1 MAAAAPAPAARAVP
15 LGDRRESADRFLHAT
30 SMLREQVSRRIVG
43 LDEVVEQVLIA
54 ILTESHV
61 LLEGVPGLAK
71 TLLVSSMADLLDLSF
86 RRIQFTPDLM
96 PSDVTGS
103 EVLVQDAAGRREFRF
118 LKGPL
123 FANVVLADEVN
134 RTPPKTQAALME
146 AMEERQITSLGVRRA
161 LERPFFVLATQNPIE
176 QQGTYPLPA
185 AQLDRFLFKI
195 RVDYPDWE
203 DEERIV
209 RRTTAP
215 APEGPLPS
223 VVTREE
229 LLAYQALC
237 ATADVRKEVVRYAVD
252 LARASRPSSP
262 TAPALVKEYVTWGA
276 GPRAAQA
283 LVSGARA
290 RALLR
295 GRLFPEFDDVRAL
308 APAIF
313 RHRIVASYAADADGV
328 STDDVTRAL
337 LDHVP
342 YEGRERV
349 RRRTGW
355 LGRAWRF
362 LWARRA
368 PEAAVAQG

>member
-1 MAAAAPAPAARAVP
+1 MASAPAAPLAAAPPA
-15 LGDRRESADRFLHAT
+15 DRRESAERFLHAT
-30 SMLREQVSRRIVG
+30 SLLREHVSRRIVG
-43 LDEVVEQVLIA
+43 LDDVVEQVLIA
-54 ILTESHV
+54 ILTESHA

-71 TLLVSSMADLLDLSF
+71 TLLVSTTAELLDLSF
-86 RRIQFTPDLM
+86 RRIQFPPDLM

-123 FANVVLADEVN
+123 FAHVVLADEVN

-146 AMEERQITSLGVRRA
+146 AMEERQVTSLGVRRP

-195 RVDYPDWE
+195 RIGYPDWE

-215 APEGPLPS
+215 APEGPLAP
-223 VVTREE
+223 VVTRDE
-229 LLAYQALC
+229 LLGYQRLC
-237 ATADVRKEVVRYAVD
+237 ATTPTRPEVVRYAVD
-252 LARASRPSSP
+252 LARASRPGSP
-262 TAPALVKEYVTWGA
+262 TAPPLVREYVTWGA

-295 GRLFPEFDDVRAL
+295 GRIVPEFDDVRAL

-313 RHRIVASYAADADGV
+313 RHRLVASYAADADGV
-328 STDDVTRAL
+328 TTDDVTRAL

-342 YEGRERV
+342 YAGRERV
-349 RRRTGW
+349 RRRAGW
-355 LGRAWRF
+355 LGRAWRL
-362 LWARRA
+362 LWVRRA
-368 PEAAVAQG
+368 VDPASVEG